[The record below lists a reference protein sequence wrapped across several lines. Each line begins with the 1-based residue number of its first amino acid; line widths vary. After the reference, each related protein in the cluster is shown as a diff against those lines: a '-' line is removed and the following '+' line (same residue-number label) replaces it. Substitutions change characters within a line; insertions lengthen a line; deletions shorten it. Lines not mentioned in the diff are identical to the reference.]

1 MFACGDMPTIPQS
14 ICKWVQIQKITDTL
28 LYTST
33 IMLNVILT
41 LPNSWVSLT
50 SMTFMAVWNSYS

>member
-1 MFACGDMPTIPQS
+1 MFACGDMPMIPQS

-50 SMTFMAVWNSYS
+50 SMTFLAVWNTYS